1 MAVVINEFEVVPAE
15 PRATGSSQSEA
26 ESRDARPPKDPERE
40 LDRQLRRRATR
51 AGRLR
56 AV

>member
-15 PRATGSSQSEA
+15 PRAADRATPAPREA
-26 ESRDARPPKDPERE
+26 GPPKDPDREIERH
-40 LDRQLRRRATR
+40 LRQRVARAI
-51 AGRLR
+51 RLR